1 MVSDHLFELLQ
12 TGLSGE
18 YTLERELGGGGMSR
32 VYVAHDRRL
41 GRPVVIKVLRPELA
55 ASVSADRF
63 DREIR
68 LAAQLQD
75 PRIVPVLAAGQV
87 ADVSFYTMPFV
98 EGESLRARLA
108 RGPIAVSDA
117 VGILR
122 DIALAL
128 DYAHARYV
136 VHRDIKPDNV
146 LLTGRTAVVTDFG
159 VAKALAVA
167 TEDGARDTM
176 TVAGATIG
184 TPAYMAPEQAS
195 GEAVDERADIY
206 AWGVVAY
213 EILAGAHPF
222 PTQGNAQAA
231 MIKHITEQPPSLS
244 QRARNVPAPLVR
256 LVDRALRKQPAERP
270 QTTAEILRALDDLSG
285 KTRISGRLGSRRS
298 LVAGVLALA
307 GIVLVA
313 GYLVRTRARAPAPAG
328 VVASSA
334 LRGVAVLPFTSPD
347 RDSSNAYFGAGM
359 AEELTTAL
367 ARVRGLRVA
376 SRGSASR
383 FQDAGVPD
391 AEIARQLGVSTLLE
405 GTVRRD
411 GDLIRVTAR
420 LVNPQ
425 DGTVLWGDQFDR
437 RRAQIFEMQDAIAQA
452 IVAALT
458 PTLGDT
464 VQVAAARAARGT
476 EDLIAYDLY
485 LKGRYYFGRRGDAG
499 LQQAMRFFDEAL
511 HRDSMFARAWAGLSM
526 AQAVLPV
533 FANLPEDSVLKL
545 ARQNADRA
553 LQLDPSLSDAHLALA
568 YTLKDRWQWQEARR
582 EFARALALSPDDAT
596 THHWYGVLLYV
607 MGQTTEA
614 VAQLRRAQSLDPL
627 AIQIDTDLYYALY
640 LARHYD
646 DAMAEGRRVLSM
658 DPTKPDANL
667 QIGMI
672 QLVLG
677 APDSALASFET
688 ASRIGIGFDMR
699 AFLSVANR
707 RLGRSRV
714 ADSLYAA
721 ILADYRT
728 NRSLAYAVAI
738 AAAGAGDVE
747 RGISAVSE
755 TVDRRSVF
763 VTEISLPC
771 DPVFDP
777 LKRDAR
783 FGAKLAAVGLTV
795 CPP

>member
-1 MVSDHLFELLQ
+1 
-12 TGLSGE
+12 
-18 YTLERELGGGGMSR
+18 MSR

-75 PRIVPVLAAGQV
+75 PRIVPLLAAGHV
-87 ADVSFYTMPFV
+87 ADMSFYTMPFV

-108 RGPIAVSDA
+108 RGPISVGET

-128 DYAHARYV
+128 DYAHARHV

-167 TEDGARDTM
+167 TEDGTGDTM

-206 AWGVVAY
+206 AWGIVAY
-213 EILAGAHPF
+213 EMLAGAHPF
-222 PTQGNAQAA
+222 PTHGNAQAA
-231 MIKHITEQPPSLS
+231 MMKHITEQPPSLS
-244 QRARNVPAPLVR
+244 QRARHVPAPLVR
-256 LVDRALRKQPAERP
+256 LVDRALRKQPIERP
-270 QTTAEILRALDDLSG
+270 QTTAEILRALDDLAG
-285 KTRISGRLGSRRS
+285 NTRVSSWLGSRRS
-298 LVAGVLALA
+298 LVTGMLALV
-307 GIVLVA
+307 GIALVA
-313 GYLVRTRARAPAPAG
+313 GYLVRTPARVPAAA
-328 VVASSA
+328 VASSS

-347 RDSSNAYFGAGM
+347 RDSSNAYFGVGM

-391 AEIARQLGVSTLLE
+391 ADIARQLGVSTLLE

-425 DGTVLWGDQFDR
+425 DGTVLWADQYDR

-464 VQVAAARAARGT
+464 VRVAAARSARGT

-499 LQQAMRFFDEAL
+499 LQQAMGFFDQAL

-526 AQAVLPV
+526 VQAVLPV

-545 ARQNADRA
+545 ARRNADRA
-553 LQLDPSLSDAHLALA
+553 LQLDSSLSDAHLALA
-568 YTLKDRWQWQEARR
+568 YALKDRWQWQESER

-607 MGQTTEA
+607 MGRTDSA
-614 VAQLRRAQSLDPL
+614 VVQLRRAQTLDPL

-646 DAMAEGRRVLSM
+646 DALAEGRRALSM
-658 DPTKPDANL
+658 EPAKPDGNL
-667 QIGMI
+667 QVGMI

-677 APDSALASFET
+677 APDSALASFEK
-688 ASRIGIGFDMR
+688 ANRVGIGFDMR

-707 RLGRSRV
+707 RLGRTRL

-777 LKRDAR
+777 LKRDPR

-795 CPP
+795 CPS

>member
-1 MVSDHLFELLQ
+1 VNDHLFELLRS
-12 TGLSGE
+12 GLSGE

-32 VYVAHDRRL
+32 VYLAHDRRL

-55 ASVSADRF
+55 ADVSADRF

-75 PRIVPVLAAGQV
+75 PRIVPLLAAGHV
-87 ADVSFYTMPFV
+87 EDVSFYTMPFV
-98 EGESLRARLA
+98 EGESLRSRLA
-108 RGPIAVSDA
+108 RGPISVPDA

-128 DYAHARYV
+128 DYAHARHV

-167 TEDGARDTM
+167 TEDGTRDTM

-195 GEAVDERADIY
+195 GDAVDERADIY
-206 AWGVVAY
+206 AWGIVAY
-213 EILAGAHPF
+213 EMLAGAHPF
-222 PTQGNAQAA
+222 PAHGNAQAA
-231 MIKHITEQPPSLS
+231 MVKHITEQPPSLS
-244 QRARNVPAPLVR
+244 QRARHVPAPLVR
-256 LVDRALRKQPAERP
+256 LVDRALRKQPSERP
-270 QTTAEILRALDDLSG
+270 QTTAEIVRTLDDLTASTRVSG
-285 KTRISGRLGSRRS
+285 WSGGRRS
-298 LVAGVLALA
+298 LATAVVALA
-307 GIVLVA
+307 GVALVA
-313 GYLVRTRARAPAPAG
+313 GYFVRPRARVPAG
-328 VVASSA
+328 VIASSS

-391 AEIARQLGVSTLLE
+391 AEIARRLRVNTLLE

-411 GDLIRVTAR
+411 GDMIRVTAR

-425 DGTVLWGDQFDR
+425 DGTVLWADQYDR

-452 IVAALT
+452 IVAALL

-464 VQVAAARAARGT
+464 ARVAAARSARGT

-485 LKGRYYFGRRGDAG
+485 LKGRDYFGRRGVAG
-499 LQQAMRFFDEAL
+499 LQQAMSFFDQAL
-511 HRDSMFARAWAGLSM
+511 RRDSMFARAWAGLSM
-526 AQAVLPV
+526 AQAVLPM
-533 FANLPEDSVLKL
+533 FASLPEDSVLTL
-545 ARQNADRA
+545 ARRNADRA
-553 LQLDPSLSDAHLALA
+553 LQLDSSLSDAHLALA
-568 YTLKDRWQWQEARR
+568 EALKDRWQWPAAER
-582 EFARALALSPDDAT
+582 EFARALELSPDDAA

-607 MGQTTEA
+607 TGQTDSG
-614 VAQLRRAQSLDPL
+614 VAQLRQAQALDPL
-627 AIQIDTDLYYALY
+627 SIAIDTDLFYALY
-640 LARHYD
+640 LARHYE
-646 DAMAEGRRVLSM
+646 DALAEGRRVLSM

-672 QLVLG
+672 QLLRG

-688 ASRIGIGFDMR
+688 ARRVGIGFDMR
-699 AFLSVANR
+699 AFVSVANR

-721 ILADYRT
+721 LIADYRT

-738 AAAGAGDVE
+738 AAAAAGDVE
-747 RGISAVSE
+747 RGIGAVSE

-771 DPVFDP
+771 DPLFDP
-777 LKRDAR
+777 LKRDPTFA
-783 FGAKLAAVGLTV
+783 AKLAAVGLTM